1 MMPNI
6 VWFVNNMLKVCSIK
20 INILIFA
27 LKMNIINILTQIGI
41 FAIAGMAQAFV
52 LGVSFNSDILTK
64 FQNWVGY
71 ISLSCGILTIVH
83 KINLVEKQFPLDNL
97 LYSGIITFIFVTW
110 MVSWL
115 LGYYMRKS
123 KI

>member
-1 MMPNI
+1 M
-6 VWFVNNMLKVCSIK
+6 
-20 INILIFA
+20 
-27 LKMNIINILTQIGI
+27 KMNTITEIGI
-41 FAIAGMAQAFV
+41 FAITGMAQAFV
-52 LGVSFNSDILTK
+52 LGVSFNSDILSK
-64 FQNWVGY
+64 FLNWVGY
-71 ISLSCGILTIVH
+71 ISLFCGILTIVH